1 MASQFAAQVI
11 ADTPPGELTSVID
24 DLQVLAEET
33 PGLVRELDDQVA
45 KYNIDQ
51 FTIVELEGG
60 KKVTFNSL
68 LIYLFYTLLLTS

>member
-24 DLQVLAEET
+24 DLQVISEET
-33 PGLVRELDDQVA
+33 PGLVRDLDDQVA

-51 FTIVELEGG
+51 FTIVELDGG
-60 KKVTFNSL
+60 KKVKKL
-68 LIYLFYTLLLTS
+68 